1 MKMAEK
7 EIVVPGDKLPPD
19 TIARDPA
26 YVYEVNGEKIAAVIG
41 ILDKRGEKPV
51 YIPLQ
56 TIYVPKPGDI
66 VIGLITSVAIVNWYV
81 DINSPYIAV
90 LSASEFLGRPPNPQ
104 QDELSKYLQ
113 VGDYI
118 KARVVAFDRARNPI
132 LSLRGDKGE
141 ELGKITKGKI
151 IEIDPAR
158 VPRVIGKK
166 GSMLEML
173 KEETGCN
180 IFVAVNGRI
189 HIECSNP
196 DMEPILVL
204 AIKMIEEKAHVSGL
218 TDMVRKYIE
227 ELKVVRGVNNG

>member
-1 MKMAEK
+1 
-7 EIVVPGDKLPPD
+7 V
-19 TIARDPA
+19 RDPA
-26 YVYEVNGEKIAAVIG
+26 YVYEVGGEKIAAVVG
-41 ILDKRGEKPV
+41 ILDKRGDKPV

-66 VIGLITSVAIVNWYV
+66 VIGLVVSIAIMNWYV
-81 DINSPYIAV
+81 DINSPYVAV
-90 LSASEFLGRPPNPQ
+90 LSAAEFLGRPPNPQ

-118 KARVVAFDRARNPI
+118 KARIAAFDRARNPI
-132 LSLRGDKGE
+132 LSLKSEKGE
-141 ELGKITKGKI
+141 ELGKITRGKI
-151 IEIDPAR
+151 VEIDPAR

-189 HIECSNP
+189 HIECKNP
-196 DMEPILVL
+196 EMEPILVL

-218 TDMVRKYIE
+218 TDKVRKYIE
-227 ELKVVRGVNNG
+227 ELKVVRGVSNG